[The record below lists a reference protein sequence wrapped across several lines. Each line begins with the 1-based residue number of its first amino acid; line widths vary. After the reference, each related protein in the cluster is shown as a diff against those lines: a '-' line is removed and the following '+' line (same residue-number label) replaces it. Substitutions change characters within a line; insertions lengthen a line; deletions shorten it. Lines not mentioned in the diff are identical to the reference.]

1 MRNKPKVPSSR
12 GPLGLSS
19 RLRLS
24 PQMDRVVRNDS
35 RTNKAAAAIIVAKAD
50 VLSVLKQKTEEN
62 KPALM
67 TSNGVTAEGSRHET
81 SVGERPLISSRR
93 GSNPFKDKRLS
104 VKFKLDQEEKEY
116 ESVSQILDHAQ
127 VLVKA
132 AHSEM
137 FDHKYEDYREKVDE
151 VNKAKSFLLANRD
164 KISEDT
170 KRRMIKHIKRKMMII
185 EMIEEEFGDM
195 RQHSD

>member
-1 MRNKPKVPSSR
+1 M
-12 GPLGLSS
+12 
-19 RLRLS
+19 
-24 PQMDRVVRNDS
+24 
-35 RTNKAAAAIIVAKAD
+35 
-50 VLSVLKQKTEEN
+50 
-62 KPALM
+62 
-67 TSNGVTAEGSRHET
+67 
-81 SVGERPLISSRR
+81 
-93 GSNPFKDKRLS
+93 
-104 VKFKLDQEEKEY
+104 
-116 ESVSQILDHAQ
+116 SQILDHAQ

-151 VNKAKSFLLANRD
+151 VNKAKSFLLANRE